1 MPSVRENAPCSA
13 ASIGLRE
20 KVRPARLAVV
30 KNETKFALHTLN
42 KRKSS
47 ISSELGEFCTEMRP
61 LALCWASFF
70 TELLLEGPCRASFF
84 PLTGA
89 LLRCE
94 VLAALSTPAVVG
106 APHEAVLQPVAGV
119 LDPRVVHF
127 PRCTVSHSIVW
138 ARGSFVCC
146 WWRRSPLYARI
157 PHSYNKTARR
167 AAGRGWSG
175 RRESNPPLKLGKLP
189 FYR

>member
-13 ASIGLRE
+13 VSISLRE

-30 KNETKFALHTLN
+30 KNETQFALHTLN
-42 KRKSS
+42 KRISG
-47 ISSELGEFCTEMRP
+47 ISSELGE
-61 LALCWASFF
+61 FF

-84 PLTGA
+84 ALTGA
-89 LLRCE
+89 LIRCE

-138 ARGSFVCC
+138 ARGSFVC
-146 WWRRSPLYARI
+146 
-157 PHSYNKTARR
+157 
-167 AAGRGWSG
+167 
-175 RRESNPPLKLGKLP
+175 
-189 FYR
+189 

>member
-1 MPSVRENAPCSA
+1 MASIQRGCHAECQRKCAMLRCFNKSARKSSPCSA
-13 ASIGLRE
+13 CGRQQRDKI
-20 KVRPARLAVV
+20 RPAYA
-30 KNETKFALHTLN
+30 K
-42 KRKSS
+42 
-47 ISSELGEFCTEMRP
+47 ISEKAAFRAS
-61 LALCWASFF
+61 WASFF

-84 PLTGA
+84 ALTGA

-146 WWRRSPLYARI
+146 WWHRSPLYARI

-167 AAGRGWSG
+167 AAGREWSG
-175 RRESNPPLKLGKLP
+175 RRESNPRCQLGKLK
-189 FYR
+189 FYH

>member
-13 ASIGLRE
+13 VSISLRE
-20 KVRPARLAVV
+20 KVRPARREGGVS
-30 KNETKFALHTLN
+30 ETKFALLGLLSSKTRQN
-42 KRKSS
+42 SPCTRKICEKAAFRAS
-47 ISSELGEFCTEMRP
+47 
-61 LALCWASFF
+61 WASFF

-84 PLTGA
+84 ALTGA

-146 WWRRSPLYARI
+146 WWHRSPLYARI

>member
-13 ASIGLRE
+13 VSISLRE

-70 TELLLEGPCRASFF
+70 TELLLEGPCRANLFA
-84 PLTGA
+84 PTDIAPGLVGDT
-89 LLRCE
+89 
-94 VLAALSTPAVVG
+94 ALSTPAVVG

-127 PRCTVSHSIVW
+127 RRCTVSHSIVW
-138 ARGSFVCC
+138 ARGSFVC
-146 WWRRSPLYARI
+146 
-157 PHSYNKTARR
+157 
-167 AAGRGWSG
+167 
-175 RRESNPPLKLGKLP
+175 
-189 FYR
+189 